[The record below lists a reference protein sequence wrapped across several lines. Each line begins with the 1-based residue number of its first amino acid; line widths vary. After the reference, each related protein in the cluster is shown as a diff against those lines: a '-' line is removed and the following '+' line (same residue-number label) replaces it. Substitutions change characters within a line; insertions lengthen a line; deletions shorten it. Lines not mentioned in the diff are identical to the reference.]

1 MPHPIGLCHARGQL
15 RLSTFEQLKRRF
27 DEGEGIIEVVTDIV
41 GSKAQNC
48 VTMSDSR
55 ILFGSIGL
63 KSLTVLVVLPAI
75 NFDDEFVNEKV
86 EAVPRDEHI
95 MLRVNPFRPQTPA
108 EVALRSAVSSY
119 RGVSNRLFQPP
130 GHSPHPLLVFL

>member
-1 MPHPIGLCHARGQL
+1 MPHPIGLRHARGQL
-15 RLSTFEQLKRRF
+15 RFSTFEQLKRRF
-27 DEGEGIIEVVTDIV
+27 NEVECIIEVVADIV

-55 ILFGSIGL
+55 ILFRPISL
-63 KSLTVLVVLPAI
+63 KYLIAFVVLPAI
-75 NFDDEFVNEKV
+75 NFDDEFVNEEV

-108 EVALRSAVSSY
+108 EVALRSAVRAY

>member
-48 VTMSDSR
+48 VTVSDSR
-55 ILFGSIGL
+55 ILFGSICL
-63 KSLTVLVVLPAI
+63 KNLTVLVVLPAI

-86 EAVPRDEHI
+86 EAVPSDERI
-95 MLRVNPFRPQTPA
+95 VFWVDSFRPQTPA
-108 EVALRSAVSSY
+108 ELLLRPAIRAY